1 MWTLSGSCPLCL
13 TLPCYHLEPPA
24 TAAPF
29 LSQYRSKQQDDRGGF
44 NLHGNY
50 IAMLTIHLS
59 GQDRPARAMLT
70 QSYTECVSAPRKYEA
85 CHVRKAVERNAAGVV
100 RRAPRR
106 LAGLRRLVPR
116 RHGSG

>member
-13 TLPCYHLEPPA
+13 TPPCYHLEPPA

-29 LSQYRSKQQDDRGGF
+29 CPTMGQSCRCNCGAS

-59 GQDRPARAMLT
+59 GQSRPSRAMLT
-70 QSYTECVSAPRKYEA
+70 QSYTERVFAPRKYEA
-85 CHVRKAVERNAAGVV
+85 CHVRKVVQRNATGVV
-100 RRAPRR
+100 R
-106 LAGLRRLVPR
+106 
-116 RHGSG
+116 

>member
-13 TLPCYHLEPPA
+13 TPPCYHLEPPA

-29 LSQYRSKQQDDRGGF
+29 FVPIWVKRAGRAGAC

-50 IAMLTIHLS
+50 IATLTIHLS

-70 QSYTECVSAPRKYEA
+70 QSYTERVSAPRKYEA

-100 RRAPRR
+100 
-106 LAGLRRLVPR
+106 
-116 RHGSG
+116 